1 MMYQSGDVL
10 AHFKWVSIFL
20 EVLAQ
25 HAPREKEEVI
35 YCQCKLCNNNV
46 MDLYKDREIIHEHL
60 VQSGFMDNYFI
71 WSKHGET
78 QPESASKLL
87 VNFGVLNDNL
97 IKGLISF
104 VKYISR
110 F

>member
-1 MMYQSGDVL
+1 MY
-10 AHFKWVSIFL
+10 
-20 EVLAQ
+20 
-25 HAPREKEEVI
+25 
-35 YCQCKLCNNNV
+35 
-46 MDLYKDREIIHEHL
+46 LYKDREIIHEHL

-78 QPESASKLL
+78 QPESASKPL

>member
-1 MMYQSGDVL
+1 MY
-10 AHFKWVSIFL
+10 
-20 EVLAQ
+20 
-25 HAPREKEEVI
+25 
-35 YCQCKLCNNNV
+35 
-46 MDLYKDREIIHEHL
+46 LYKDREIIHEHL

-78 QPESASKLL
+78 QPESASKPL
-87 VNFGVLNDNL
+87 VIFGVLNDNL